1 VWDGH
6 WSEGVARLVT
16 WLSGQA
22 TFGEASEILAEVGH
36 IHVSSSTVWR
46 QAQRWGE
53 ALKALEQQQADK
65 VQHLPSREEITPGE
79 AKSTERMGVAMDGA
93 KMYVLGEGWKE
104 FKVGC
109 VCEIVEQP
117 TFVKETL
124 EWEDIGHAVHTT
136 YVAHLGGP
144 EVLGQKIWAE
154 AHRRHWTQAWD
165 TEVLGDGAPWIWNL
179 ADEHFYDSRR
189 VVDWYHAT
197 EHLAHAAGALH
208 GEDDSPLKQRWLKE
222 HQQTLFEG
230 QALLLAQTLQMLATG
245 QTGGVQE
252 ALLEQATYFENNQHR
267 MNYLELRE
275 DGWLIGSGMVESGA
289 KQFKHRFTGPG
300 MRWSRSGA
308 ERLLPIRAA
317 VMSHTF
323 DDAWR
328 AIYKSPS
335 N

>member
-1 VWDGH
+1 
-6 WSEGVARLVT
+6 LVV

-36 IHVSSSTVWR
+36 IQVSTSTVWR

-53 ALKALEQQQADK
+53 ELKAVEQQQADK
-65 VQHLPSREEITPGE
+65 VQHLPSCEEIIPGE
-79 AKSTERMGVAMDGA
+79 AKNAERLGVGMDGA
-93 KMYVLGEGWKE
+93 MMYVLGVGWKE

-109 VCEIVEQP
+109 VCEIVERP

-124 EWEDIGHAVHTT
+124 EWEVLGHAVHNT
-136 YVAHLGGP
+136 YVAHWGGP
-144 EVLGQKIWAE
+144 EVVGQKVWAE

-165 TEVLGDGAPWIWNL
+165 TEVLGDGAAWIWNL
-179 ADEHFYDSRR
+179 ADEHFYDSLRG
-189 VVDWYHAT
+189 VDWYHAT
-197 EHLAHAAGALH
+197 EHLAQAADALQ
-208 GEDDSPLKQRWLKE
+208 GEAPSPVKQRWLKE
-222 HQQTLFEG
+222 HQQMLFEG
-230 QALLLAQTLQMLATG
+230 QALHLAQTLLALAAS
-245 QTGGVQE
+245 QTGGARE
-252 ALLEQATYFENNQHR
+252 ALLEQVTYFENNQHR

-300 MRWSRSGA
+300 MRWSRPGA

-323 DDAWR
+323 NDAWQ
-328 AIYKSPS
+328 AIYKSP
-335 N
+335 NN

>member
-1 VWDGH
+1 
-6 WSEGVARLVT
+6 VARLVV
-16 WLSGQA
+16 WLSGHA

-36 IHVSSSTVWR
+36 IHVSTSSVWR

-53 ALKALEQQQADK
+53 ELKGVEQQPAER
-65 VQHLPSREEITPGE
+65 VQHLPSREEIIPGE
-79 AKSTERMGVAMDGA
+79 AKNAERLGVGMDGA
-93 KMYVLGEGWKE
+93 MMYVLGEGWKE
-104 FKVGC
+104 FQVGC

-124 EWEDIGHAVHTT
+124 EWQVLGHAVHNP
-136 YVAHLGGP
+136 YGAHLGGP
-144 EVLGQKIWAE
+144 EVLGQKVWAE

-165 TEVLGDGAPWIWNL
+165 TEVLGDGAAWIWNL
-179 ADEHFYDSRR
+179 ADEHFYDSLR

-197 EHLAHAAGALH
+197 EHLARAADALH
-208 GEDDSPLKQRWLKE
+208 GEDSSPVKQRWLKE
-222 HQQTLFEG
+222 HKQMLFEG
-230 QALLLAQTLQMLATG
+230 QALPLAQALQALAAS
-245 QTGGVQE
+245 QTGGVRE
-252 ALLEQATYFENNQHR
+252 ALREQATCFENNQHR

-300 MRWSRSGA
+300 MRWTRSGA

-323 DDAWR
+323 DNTWQ
-328 AIYKSPS
+328 AIYKSP
-335 N
+335 NN